1 MGILSGMTAVVT
13 GGTKGIGRAVSLAF
27 MREGASVAAIYHGD
41 DASAEA
47 FLSDALELGKAIA
60 IKADVSDSSQ
70 VNQAFERV
78 KAELGAPLVLVN
90 CAGVI
95 KDGFLMLMREEDWDT
110 VIAVNLKGTF
120 NCCKAA
126 CRGMIAAKK
135 GRIINMASP
144 SAITGR
150 AGQTNYSASKGGVI
164 SMTKSLARELAPF
177 GVTVN
182 AIAPG
187 VINTEMT
194 GALPEKI
201 KSNLLS
207 HIPLSKFGSPEDIAE
222 TALFLASDDAAYM
235 TGQTISVDGGI
246 TI

>member
-1 MGILSGMTAVVT
+1 MGVLSGMSAVVT

-27 MREGASVAAIYHGD
+27 VREGASVAAIYHGD
-41 DASAEA
+41 DSSAEA
-47 FLSDALELGKAIA
+47 FLSEAQEAGKAIV
-60 IKADVSDSSQ
+60 IKADVSDSGN
-70 VNQAFERV
+70 VNRAFERV
-78 KAELGAPLVLVN
+78 KAEIGAPLVLVN

-95 KDGFLMLMREEDWDT
+95 KDGFMMLMREEDWDR

-126 CRGMIAAKK
+126 CRGMIGAKK

-187 VINTEMT
+187 VIHTEMT
-194 GALPEKI
+194 DTLPEKI
-201 KSNLLS
+201 KSDLLS
-207 HIPLSKFGSPEDIAE
+207 HIPLAKFGSPEDIAK
-222 TALFLASDDAAYM
+222 TALFLASDDAAYI

-246 TI
+246 AI

>member
-1 MGILSGMTAVVT
+1 MGVLSGMTAVVT

-27 MREGASVAAIYHGD
+27 MREGASVAAVYRKD
-41 DASAEA
+41 DGSADA
-47 FLSDALELGKAIA
+47 FLSDASGLGKAIA
-60 IKADVSDSSQ
+60 ARADVSDSSQ
-70 VNQAFERV
+70 VNQVFERV

-95 KDGFLMLMREEDWDT
+95 KDGFLMLMREEDWDN

-126 CRGMIAAKK
+126 CRGMIGAKR

-182 AIAPG
+182 AISPG

-194 GALPEKI
+194 VGLPEKI
-201 KSNLLS
+201 KSDLLS

-222 TALFLASDDAAYM
+222 AALFLASGDAGYI
-235 TGQTISVDGGI
+235 TGQVISVDGGI